1 MSTTFLTAKEAKK
14 EKGWVVV
21 DATAQS
27 LGRIASRIALILRGK
42 HRPNFTQHADS
53 GDYVIVL
60 HVEKMKLTGDKLNQ
74 KFMKRYSGYPGGLK
88 LLPYKDLMVKHPD
101 KVLRRA
107 VWGMLPRTVL
117 GRKQIRALKIYS
129 GASHPHQAQLPKNYV
144 TRKGNLVPA

>member
-1 MSTTFLTAKEAKK
+1 M
-14 EKGWVVV
+14 VV
-21 DATAQS
+21 DAAGQA

-60 HVEKMKLTGDKLNQ
+60 NVEQLKLTGDKLNQ
-74 KFMKRYSGYPGGLK
+74 KFIKRYSGYPGGLK
-88 LLPYKDLMVKHPD
+88 LLPYKDLMVTHPD

-117 GRKQIRALKIYS
+117 GRRQIRALKIYS
-129 GASHPHQAQLPKNYV
+129 GGAHPHQAQQPKTLV
-144 TRKGNLVPA
+144 TRKGSLVPA

>member
-1 MSTTFLTAKEAKK
+1 MATTFLTTAQAKK
-14 EKGWVVV
+14 EKGWVTV
-21 DATAQS
+21 DATDQA

-53 GDYVIVL
+53 GDYVIVVN
-60 HVEKMKLTGDKLNQ
+60 VERLKLTGDKLNQ

-117 GRKQIRALKIYS
+117 GRRQIRALKIYQ
-129 GASHPHQAQLPKNYV
+129 GANHPHQAQQPKVLV
-144 TRKGNLVPA
+144 TRKGSLVPA

>member
-1 MSTTFLTAKEAKK
+1 MSTTFLTVKEAKK

-21 DATAQS
+21 DAAGIS
-27 LGRIASRIALILRGK
+27 LGRLASRIALILRGK

-60 HVEKMKLTGDKLNQ
+60 NVENMRLTGDKLNQ
-74 KFMKRYSGYPGGLK
+74 KFIKRYSGYPGGLK
-88 LLPYKDLMVKHPD
+88 LLPYKDLMVTHPD

-117 GRKQIRALKIYS
+117 GRRQIRALKIYS
-129 GASHPHQAQLPKNYV
+129 GGTHPHQAQMPKSYV

>member
-60 HVEKMKLTGDKLNQ
+60 NVEKMKLTGDKLNQ

-88 LLPYKDLMVKHPD
+88 LLPYKDLMVTHPD

-129 GASHPHQAQLPKNYV
+129 GGAHPHQAQLPKNYV

>member
-1 MSTTFLTAKEAKK
+1 MSTTFLTSAQARKA
-14 EKGWVVV
+14 KGWVTV
-21 DATAQS
+21 DAAGQS
-27 LGRIASRIALILRGK
+27 LGRVASRIALILRGK

-60 HVEKMKLTGDKLNQ
+60 NVEKLRLTGDKLNQ

-88 LLPYKDLMVKHPD
+88 LLPYKDLMVTHPD

-117 GRKQIRALKIYS
+117 ARRQIRALKIYS
-129 GASHPHQAQLPKNYV
+129 GNAHPHQAQMPKV
-144 TRKGNLVPA
+144 LTTRKGLLVPA